1 MSFFEFLK
9 KLGEKIIEGIALFI
23 YSPVFPYFFWL
34 AVAALVL
41 WILWRI
47 YLHFR
52 EKNLKNITY
61 SREFTE
67 KGVYAGDEVE
77 LIETVCNNGL
87 FPLFGIDVEAYLYN
101 ELRLQGFDP
110 PKKDGM
116 QYFISRFN
124 LWPYMRIRRKHR
136 LTCLKRGHYRLQSAV
151 VRKRIGEELF
161 ECPADIYV
169 YPHPFEIDPM
179 LPAVSMMQGEER
191 ALRKLFADPF
201 SISGV
206 RDYRFGDP
214 VSQINFKASAK
225 THLGARRSATPF
237 MVNDRD
243 FCASRRLAV
252 FMDFHLERDSGIDG
266 AEYERLTELALSYSA
281 YIIRNA
287 IYGGYNV
294 GFFAN
299 CKGQDGSM
307 LQRFPLESGE
317 PHMLDIF
324 RTMASMRAADGGS
337 FPALLEE
344 MIDSGESDSEILLFV
359 LCETPETNARAF
371 ELERRGNAV
380 RMFSL
385 PELFFADGG
394 EGDDGE

>member
-1 MSFFEFLK
+1 MKNFF
-9 KLGEKIIEGIALFI
+9 GIIVYLFYEVVEAIARFVV
-23 YSPVFPYFFWL
+23 SPAFPYFFWL
-34 AVAALVL
+34 LVAVVVFL
-41 WILWRI
+41 ILRKI
-47 YLHFR
+47 YLRIR
-52 EKNLKNITY
+52 ENNLHNITY

-77 LIETVCNNGL
+77 LIETVVNNGF
-87 FPLFGIDVEAYLYN
+87 FPLLAVDIEAYLYN
-101 ELRLQGFDP
+101 ELRLQGFEP

-124 LWPYMRIRRKHR
+124 LWPYMRIRRRHK

-151 VRKRIGEELF
+151 VRKKLGEEVF
-161 ECPADIYV
+161 ECPAEIYV
-169 YPHPFEIDPM
+169 YPKPFEIDPA

-191 ALRKLFADPF
+191 ALRQLFADPF

-225 THLGARRSATPF
+225 TWLGSRRSATPL

-243 FCASRRLAV
+243 FCAARRLAV
-252 FMDFHLERDSGIDG
+252 FMDYHLERDCGIDG
-266 AEYERLTELALSYSA
+266 EEYERLTELALSYSA

-287 IYGGYNV
+287 VYGGYSV

-299 CKGQDGSM
+299 CKRQDGSM
-307 LQRFPLESGE
+307 IERFPLAGGE
-317 PHMLDIF
+317 AHMLDIF

-337 FPALLEE
+337 FAALLDELIE
-344 MIDSGESDSEILLFV
+344 SGENSAEILIFV
-359 LCETPETNARAF
+359 LCQTPETDARAF
-371 ELERRGNAV
+371 ELERRGNGV
-380 RMFSL
+380 RVFSL
-385 PELFFADGG
+385 PELFFSEEA
-394 EGDDGE
+394 ENE